1 MAELD
6 GGQPGSLEGL
16 TGDALR
22 REFHAQ
28 TARIHWHELQPHY
41 ARGAVVVVSP
51 SLDLVEVAM
60 QLRTDNTAQ
69 FQAWIA
75 EGTVAGVSDEVGAE
89 WYEANPEV
97 WAVVVPPWV
106 LVQAIADAG

>member
-1 MAELD
+1 MAELNEGHPAALD
-6 GGQPGSLEGL
+6 GLSE
-16 TGDALR
+16 DELR
-22 REFHAQ
+22 QEFHAQ

-41 ARGAVVVVSP
+41 ARGAVVIVSA

-75 EGTVAGVSDEVGAE
+75 EGTVAGVSDELATE
-89 WYEANPEV
+89 WYAANPEV

-106 LVQAIADAG
+106 LVQAVSESD